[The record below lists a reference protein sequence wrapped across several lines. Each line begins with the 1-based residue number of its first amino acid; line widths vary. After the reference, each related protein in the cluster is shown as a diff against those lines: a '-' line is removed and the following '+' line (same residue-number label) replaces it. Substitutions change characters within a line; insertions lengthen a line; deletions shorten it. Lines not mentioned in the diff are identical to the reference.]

1 MVTWSRH
8 YETPPGYSLQPAGR
22 AALQDK
28 IYVGFVKDAGD
39 GLYMGRLKVWIPEL
53 GSDPNDETGWFTVN
67 YCAPFAGATNVYDNK
82 NDSSVTSTQRSYGMW
97 FVPPDINNEVV
108 VAFINGDPARGIW
121 IGCLFQQNM
130 NQMVPGIPGN
140 DSQATLPTAEY
151 NKKLTQPNGQP
162 QTRPLYPLAAQLVQ
176 QGLQS
181 DTIRGVSSAGARRSD
196 PPNMVSGILTPG
208 GSQFVFDEDPAN
220 SYIRLRT
227 ANGVQLLLNDT
238 TGCIYLNSVDG
249 KNWISMDAGG
259 KIDVY
264 AYGDISLRS
273 QGSLNF
279 RADQDVNIEAG
290 QNIYMKAR
298 GTTAQTPV
306 VNPGANVPQPEPP
319 IVGPAAMIGDG
330 TAAAVAQRIPGSTSL
345 ASPDTTSTDA
355 LLAVQNNVS
364 GTDGI
369 VNGVVSTGQTETD
382 QTLLLANITAIR
394 STLNAS
400 NYVWIL
406 PYNTVSAATI
416 KTFATVSGDQT
427 IALSNYP
434 TNDNVIPRDY
444 NVLTNDVQAL
454 LKPADPAGTTPQQT
468 GSTGGEPT
476 GPSSTQPQSGS
487 AVLSATGVANTP
499 GVGGCTS
506 TQPAPV
512 PPAPT
517 CKNTGTVAASTTVA
531 STPGLPPTDNV
542 TTTSVL
548 QQFLPQVEGVKLSA
562 YWDKQSA
569 HVSIA
574 YGHQIKD
581 NEFAQGYINTGTAGR
596 IVVNSKVP
604 QAGCATCTQ
613 EQALAL
619 LAIDVQI
626 YMAGA
631 HSRLGGA
638 WDLLGPYQQAAL
650 TSVQYNLP
658 SAVVWMINQGLTNCI
673 ANQDLQGAAAIIKS
687 SVQVRHGIGDRATKE
702 ANLYLG
708 HPELLGTGGSTPIP
722 GQPGGGLNN
731 TVAGTGCAQRPT
743 CGLPISNPNI
753 KNGFIKIQSY
763 NSMHLLSNQYMFITS
778 GQDMHTYSGGGKF
791 DTAGTNWNRAAGG
804 YIHESTGQDYGL
816 NAASEI
822 NLFGTRVDLNGTQP
836 PLATVAVSAQGPN
849 DLNQQDG
856 ILDTLGNVISVLT
869 DTIVYHLPYHEPY
882 DDHGGRNAYGIQ
894 NATTYNKNTG
904 LRAGEVVVNSDKP
917 LNLVGTPLSS
927 MPAGTY
933 IGAGYNVQN
942 QPVYAYQGVSNA
954 AVQSVNSLQL
964 SDPGAQFMIGYE
976 NGSYIPIVVG
986 SPPVSQIGYGHNLTP
1001 IEISTGQVSING
1013 SQYSLAAPL
1022 DQQLIGQLFQ
1032 QDMVTVQ
1039 NWMRPVVNVAVTQ
1052 TQYDMLCSLAFNIG
1066 QTNFTNAPVIKSLVE
1081 GNIQN
1086 VPNEWM
1092 QWTLNGNNQLVPQLV
1107 QRRLAEATQFMSAP
1121 FQDLVQETNATAQT
1135 NTLTIGNPVNSL
1147 TGTVA
1152 PLVPSVGTVTPALT
1166 IP

>member
-1 MVTWSRH
+1 
-8 YETPPGYSLQPAGR
+8 
-22 AALQDK
+22 
-28 IYVGFVKDAGD
+28 
-39 GLYMGRLKVWIPEL
+39 
-53 GSDPNDETGWFTVN
+53 
-67 YCAPFAGATNVYDNK
+67 
-82 NDSSVTSTQRSYGMW
+82 
-97 FVPPDINNEVV
+97 
-108 VAFINGDPARGIW
+108 
-121 IGCLFQQNM
+121 
-130 NQMVPGIPGN
+130 
-140 DSQATLPTAEY
+140 
-151 NKKLTQPNGQP
+151 
-162 QTRPLYPLAAQLVQ
+162 
-176 QGLQS
+176 
-181 DTIRGVSSAGARRSD
+181 
-196 PPNMVSGILTPG
+196 
-208 GSQFVFDEDPAN
+208 
-220 SYIRLRT
+220 
-227 ANGVQLLLNDT
+227 
-238 TGCIYLNSVDG
+238 
-249 KNWISMDAGG
+249 
-259 KIDVY
+259 
-264 AYGDISLRS
+264 
-273 QGSLNF
+273 
-279 RADQDVNIEAG
+279 
-290 QNIYMKAR
+290 
-298 GTTAQTPV
+298 
-306 VNPGANVPQPEPP
+306 
-319 IVGPAAMIGDG
+319 
-330 TAAAVAQRIPGSTSL
+330 
-345 ASPDTTSTDA
+345 
-355 LLAVQNNVS
+355 
-364 GTDGI
+364 
-369 VNGVVSTGQTETD
+369 
-382 QTLLLANITAIR
+382 
-394 STLNAS
+394 
-400 NYVWIL
+400 
-406 PYNTVSAATI
+406 
-416 KTFATVSGDQT
+416 
-427 IALSNYP
+427 
-434 TNDNVIPRDY
+434 
-444 NVLTNDVQAL
+444 
-454 LKPADPAGTTPQQT
+454 
-468 GSTGGEPT
+468 
-476 GPSSTQPQSGS
+476 
-487 AVLSATGVANTP
+487 
-499 GVGGCTS
+499 
-506 TQPAPV
+506 
-512 PPAPT
+512 
-517 CKNTGTVAASTTVA
+517 
-531 STPGLPPTDNV
+531 
-542 TTTSVL
+542 
-548 QQFLPQVEGVKLSA
+548 
-562 YWDKQSA
+562 
-569 HVSIA
+569 
-574 YGHQIKD
+574 
-581 NEFAQGYINTGTAGR
+581 
-596 IVVNSKVP
+596 
-604 QAGCATCTQ
+604 
-613 EQALAL
+613 
-619 LAIDVQI
+619 
-626 YMAGA
+626 
-631 HSRLGGA
+631 
-638 WDLLGPYQQAAL
+638 
-650 TSVQYNLP
+650 
-658 SAVVWMINQGLTNCI
+658 
-673 ANQDLQGAAAIIKS
+673 
-687 SVQVRHGIGDRATKE
+687 
-702 ANLYLG
+702 
-708 HPELLGTGGSTPIP
+708 
-722 GQPGGGLNN
+722 
-731 TVAGTGCAQRPT
+731 
-743 CGLPISNPNI
+743 
-753 KNGFIKIQSY
+753 
-763 NSMHLLSNQYMFITS
+763 MHLLSNQYMFITS